1 MWRPHYETHHLGTTF
16 SNVFQTNPTNVEVNG
31 KYLKLTLDSYFDDI
45 YKFLKT
51 FHFFY
56 EEQTENGKII
66 RGDVAAS
73 LSQSTKLATSNST
86 GIVETTG
93 ATEPLE
99 ARDDFEFEIVKI
111 LIKDED
117 PDKIFYF
124 YTSNRTLTIKD
135 GVGAVD
141 GAAVVI
147 DNFLDQ
153 TFTGHNQYYDT
164 ATAGSQSFHLVMV
177 LLQVK
182 TIMEINFF
190 TFKEQMEVVD

>member
-1 MWRPHYETHHLGTTF
+1 MATPLETHHLGTTF
-16 SNVFQTNPTNVEVNG
+16 SNVFETKPTNVEVND

-86 GIVETTG
+86 GIVETNSDTNN
-93 ATEPLE
+93 ELE
-99 ARDDFEFEIVKI
+99 AKDDFEFEIVKI

-135 GVGAVD
+135 GNGAVD

-153 TFTGHNQYYDT
+153 TFTGHNLYYDT
-164 ATAGSQSFHLVMV
+164 ATAAAQEFSLGNGITTGEDDNGN
-177 LLQVK
+177 K
-182 TIMEINFF
+182 YF